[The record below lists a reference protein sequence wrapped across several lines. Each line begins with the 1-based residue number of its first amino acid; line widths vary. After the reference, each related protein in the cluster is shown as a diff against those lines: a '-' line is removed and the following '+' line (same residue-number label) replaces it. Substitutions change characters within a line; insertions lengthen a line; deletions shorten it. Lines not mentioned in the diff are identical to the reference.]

1 MSFMKNWVLLL
12 PLLLLYAV
20 PSTLFSEDS
29 THTKQFVFEVYPK
42 WYSQNNIT
50 LQGNIGLEK
59 VVNELDWIKYYV
71 KPSTAYALDRNWA
84 LHGGLGFYYI
94 DNKTL
99 HNTGELR
106 PFLGLSHFTNFTDK
120 WAISSYFRA
129 EERFRYT
136 MGNDQNSETTRL
148 RLRFRNSY
156 KFNSVSVINSWH
168 KITLD
173 LEGFKSYN
181 NETAITPTTPTFDYE
196 THVKLGAEHSLNEG
210 RKIRFELAWKYKAQL
225 AGISDAS
232 INTIFFKIQYF
243 PSWGSRLQNI
253 LSDRDI
259 DE

>member
-1 MSFMKNWVLLL
+1 MKNWVFLLS
-12 PLLLLYAV
+12 LLLLYAV
-20 PSTLFSEDS
+20 PSTLFGEDS
-29 THTKQFVFEVYPK
+29 ANAKQFVLEVYPK

-50 LQGNIGLEK
+50 FQGNIGMEK

-71 KPSTAYALDRNWA
+71 KPSTTYALNRNWA

-94 DNKTL
+94 DNKAFR
-99 HNTGELR
+99 NTGELR

-156 KFNSVSVINSWH
+156 KFNSVSVVNSWH

-181 NETAITPTTPTFDYE
+181 NETTIPPTYDYE
-196 THVKLGAEHSLNEG
+196 THVKLGAEHSLSEG
-210 RKIRFELAWKYKAQL
+210 RKIRFELAWKYKTQATQ
-225 AGISDAS
+225 ISDS
-232 INTIFFKIQYF
+232 NINTIFFKIQYF
-243 PSWGSRLQNI
+243 PSWGSRFRNRLRN
-253 LSDRDI
+253 RDI